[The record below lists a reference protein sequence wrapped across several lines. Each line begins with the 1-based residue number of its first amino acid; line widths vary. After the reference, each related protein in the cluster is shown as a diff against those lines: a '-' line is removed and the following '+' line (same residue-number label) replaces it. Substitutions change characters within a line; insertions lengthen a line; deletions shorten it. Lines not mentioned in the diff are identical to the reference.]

1 MYKIDINQLEDLNS
15 LVVVLDINGNIIRFN
30 KFAQNVTMYDA
41 EEVMGNLWFDIFI
54 SNEERIELESV
65 FKDNLNNKIETWHF
79 INSIVCK
86 DGSKKLINWT
96 NNLLQ
101 DEHIGENVVI
111 VAIGTD
117 MSFAQELKSKDQLI
131 IQQSKMAAMGEM
143 LETIAHQWRQPLSVI
158 STATSG
164 MKMQKEYGILS
175 TEEFYETC
183 DHIVDIVN
191 HLSKT
196 IDDFRDFFKPH
207 RDKELFNLKQ
217 TIEKTFALIGSKF
230 KNSEIDIIYNLDDID
245 IHGFE
250 NELIQAFMVILN
262 NAKDAFIVQE
272 GSTRKLIFIDLYRR
286 DYNAVIKIKDSAGG
300 IPDDVIHK
308 VFNPYFTTKQE
319 SNGTGIGLY
328 MTEEI
333 IAKHM
338 NGNINVSNSSYVYDG
353 EDYQGAEFTIEL
365 PSLEKEKM
373 EMRFLEEL
381 ESCHCYRWNKD
392 EEMFIKLPSCN
403 DKMILQDISTL
414 SEFLFEYHIKFTVLN
429 NQNIQVHF

>member
-1 MYKIDINQLEDLNS
+1 MYKIDIHQLEELNS
-15 LVVVLDINGNIIRFN
+15 LVVLLDSDRKIIRFN
-30 KFAQNVTMYDA
+30 KFAQKVTGYSAD
-41 EEVMGNLWFDIFI
+41 EVIGKKWLDIFI
-54 SNEERIELESV
+54 SKEEKNEVESICS
-65 FKDNLNNKIETWHF
+65 DNFSKSASFWHTVS
-79 INSIVCK
+79 NIVCK
-86 DGSKKLINWT
+86 DGTKKLINWT
-96 NNLLQ
+96 NNLLKEDAI
-101 DEHIGENVVI
+101 DEDIVV
-111 VAIGTD
+111 VSIGTD

-175 TEEFYETC
+175 NEEFYETC

-217 TIEKTFALIGSKF
+217 TIEKTFALIDSKF
-230 KNSEIDIIYNLDDID
+230 KNSEIDIVYNLDDID

-262 NAKDAFIVQE
+262 NAKDAFMAQDSSV
-272 GSTRKLIFIDLYRR
+272 RKLIFIDLYRK

-308 VFNPYFTTKQE
+308 IFNPYFTTKQE

-338 NGNINVSNSSYVYDG
+338 KGNIHVSNSSYVYEG
-353 EDYQGAEFTIEL
+353 EDFKGAEFTIEL

-373 EMRFLEEL
+373 EMKFLEEL
-381 ESCHCYRWNKD
+381 ESCNCYRWNKD

-414 SEFLFEYHIKFTVLN
+414 SEFLFEYQIKFTVLN